1 MSTAASVSTPA
12 SRLALL
18 RRLHRQRGAAPSRD
32 DLTVIA
38 YAVVLLVLV
47 LGVPLA
53 RGAVL
58 LLASAEVSTALVAAA
73 APGWAGAAAGALLI
87 AFALFGRVRG
97 PVALAPFAV
106 LLLART
112 DVPRRTAL
120 RRGFWISALAVIG
133 VLLIVAGGVGGV
145 LGVAAGVPVLAVVR
159 LVIAAAGLGLI
170 CSVVWLAGQ
179 ARIPGFGPGAGAAC
193 GALGVAVHVLASFAV
208 PPLQW
213 VAPWGWFGLSWPAAG
228 ALPGHTGG
236 VLAGL
241 PVVLLCVLAGVL
253 ALCVPRLLDQ
263 VGAEALA
270 AQAARRQAAGAA
282 AGTGD
287 LTFALAAYRAVPV
300 TGRGWRAVRARS
312 TALRFLLR
320 DLVGAARTPTTLLVG
335 AAGIVAAGALSV
347 AAVTTAL
354 MPAWVLAAPA
364 AALLF
369 TASGVLCAGFRH
381 AAETVGAPALYG
393 YSTARL
399 YGLHALLPAG
409 AAPVLA
415 GAGAALT
422 VLLTGAPVDAGRTGV
437 LAAVLLGVLAVA
449 ARACD
454 SAKGAMPVSML
465 TSSVPTPVGDPV
477 MVLVVLWHFDAVL
490 LTGAIGAVIVGQLAA
505 VGAGPALALL
515 GGTLAT
521 LLVLLHFRLAAR
533 AAE

>member
-1 MSTAASVSTPA
+1 MSTPA

-18 RRLHRQRGAAPSRD
+18 RRLHRQRSAAPSRD

-38 YAVVLLVLV
+38 YAAVLLGLV

-73 APGWAGAAAGALLI
+73 APGWAGAAAAALLV
-87 AFALFGRVRG
+87 AFALFGQVRG

-120 RRGFWISALAVIG
+120 RRGFWASALAVIG

-179 ARIPGFGPGAGAAC
+179 ARIPGFGSGTGAAC
-193 GALGVAVHVLASFAV
+193 GALGVAVLVTASFAV

-213 VAPWGWFGLSWPAAG
+213 VAPWGWFGLTWPAAG
-228 ALPGHTGG
+228 PLAGHTGG
-236 VLAGL
+236 VLAWL
-241 PVVLLCVLAGVL
+241 PVVLLCVLAGAL

-320 DLVGAARTPTTLLVG
+320 DLVGAARTPATLLVG
-335 AAGIVAAGALSV
+335 AAGIAAAGALSV
-347 AAVTTAL
+347 AAVTTAP

-381 AAETVGAPALYG
+381 AAEAVGAPALYG
-393 YSTARL
+393 YSTAWL

-422 VLLTGAPVDAGRTGV
+422 VLLTGAPADAGRTGV

-449 ARACD
+449 ARAYD

-490 LTGAIGAVIVGQLAA
+490 LTGAIGAVIVGQL
-505 VGAGPALALL
+505 VTDGAGPALALL

-521 LLVLLHFRLAAR
+521 LLVLLRFRLGAR